1 MPYLRDFS
9 LLFWYNESIKIKA
22 VFPMM
27 TQNADKK
34 REQIQMFCM
43 DDLVPQD
50 HLLRLIDQA
59 IDWSFIYD
67 LVIDKYSADNGR
79 PSMDPVMLIKIPFIQ
94 YLYGIRSMRQTVKEI
109 EVNVAYRWFL
119 GLEMMDKVPHFSTF
133 GKNYTRR
140 FKDTD
145 LFEQIFSRIL
155 QECYKYRLIDPS
167 EVFVDATHVKARAN
181 SKKMRKRIADEEA
194 LFFEEQLKKEIN
206 EDREAHGKKPLKE
219 KKEDPKD
226 PPSCGG
232 SSDGK
237 EEKTV
242 KESTTDPESGWF
254 RKGEHKNVFAYSVQ
268 TACDKNGWILGY
280 SVNPG
285 NQHDS
290 RTFKSLY
297 DKIKDIGI
305 QTLVADAGYKTP
317 AIAKLL
323 LDDGITP
330 LLPYKRPMTKDGFFK
345 KTEYVYDEYFD
356 CYVCPNDQVLAYH
369 TTNRSG
375 YREYKSCGIVCE
387 GCPYLKQCTE
397 SRDHV
402 KVVTRHI
409 WEPYMEKCEDIRH
422 TIGMKEVYAQRKE
435 TVERLFGTAK
445 ENHGFRYTQMIGKAR
460 MEMKVGGIRSRKS
473 IHVNVFLRHINL
485 THGIRIQEIQGCAQI
500 VLHKCLIIRSL
511 IDQIVSAETDHT
523 VRDFSG
529 NIRSGEFIIPDDTH
543 QCNGNSLIVPFRLL
557 NPVQQTYTV
566 RIGLL
571 VFFLQIGISDI
582 IRYSIIEYQDSGR
595 Q

>member
-1 MPYLRDFS
+1 
-9 LLFWYNESIKIKA
+9 
-22 VFPMM
+22 MM

-219 KKEDPKD
+219 KKEDRSSFFSFRGFFPCASRSSLISFFNCSSKN
-226 PPSCGG
+226 SASSSAIRFRIFLLFARAFTWVASTKTSEG
-232 SSDGK
+232 S
-237 EEKTV
+237 
-242 KESTTDPESGWF
+242 
-254 RKGEHKNVFAYSVQ
+254 
-268 TACDKNGWILGY
+268 I
-280 SVNPG
+280 
-285 NQHDS
+285 
-290 RTFKSLY
+290 SLY
-297 DKIKDIGI
+297 
-305 QTLVADAGYKTP
+305 L
-317 AIAKLL
+317 
-323 LDDGITP
+323 
-330 LLPYKRPMTKDGFFK
+330 
-345 KTEYVYDEYFD
+345 
-356 CYVCPNDQVLAYH
+356 
-369 TTNRSG
+369 
-375 YREYKSCGIVCE
+375 
-387 GCPYLKQCTE
+387 
-397 SRDHV
+397 
-402 KVVTRHI
+402 
-409 WEPYMEKCEDIRH
+409 
-422 TIGMKEVYAQRKE
+422 
-435 TVERLFGTAK
+435 
-445 ENHGFRYTQMIGKAR
+445 
-460 MEMKVGGIRSRKS
+460 
-473 IHVNVFLRHINL
+473 
-485 THGIRIQEIQGCAQI
+485 
-500 VLHKCLIIRSL
+500 
-511 IDQIVSAETDHT
+511 
-523 VRDFSG
+523 
-529 NIRSGEFIIPDDTH
+529 
-543 QCNGNSLIVPFRLL
+543 
-557 NPVQQTYTV
+557 
-566 RIGLL
+566 
-571 VFFLQIGISDI
+571 
-582 IRYSIIEYQDSGR
+582 
-595 Q
+595 